1 MIDTI
6 FTPRF
11 QHTDD
16 IATGLE
22 YVEAN
27 AWLIENVLIMPKH
40 EAWMR
45 RDVRVR
51 RAAGTTR
58 IEGASLNE
66 AEVNDL
72 VKKGH
77 PGKLSEDER
86 ANLNAIQ
93 AYEFVDY
100 LSDQPDVPIDELVVR
115 ELNRYILR
123 GAPETVTPGA
133 YRKGQNKV
141 GKFDPP
147 DQGDVPT
154 LMRSFAEWLRSEQEE
169 LNPVLKAGIAHI
181 HLVAIHPFWDGN
193 GRTARALATLIL
205 QRSRL
210 HFKKLLSLEA
220 FIFSVREDYFTAIE
234 KTLGASFSP
243 QYDATPWL
251 EFFVRSLLA
260 HSSQLAKTLTEW
272 RQQIDRIYRAA
283 EALNINHRQ
292 ADGLTFALRTGR
304 ITRADYLEIT
314 GASPVTASR
323 DLDRLVRAGW
333 LIARGKTRARVYEM
347 PKEGQQTSLFE
358 QAAQREAQKALQGRP
373 AHQS

>member
-1 MIDTI
+1 MIDRI
-6 FTPRF
+6 FTPKF
-11 QHTDD
+11 EHTPS
-16 IATGLE
+16 IAAGLE

-27 AWLIENVLIMPKH
+27 AWLIENVLILPKH
-40 EAWMR
+40 EAWIR

-72 VKKGH
+72 VKRGH
-77 PGKLSEDER
+77 PGKLSEDEQ

-100 LSDQPDVPIDELVVR
+100 LSDQPDVPIDELVIR

-123 GAPETVTPGA
+123 GAAETVTPGA

-141 GKFDPP
+141 GEFDPP
-147 DQGDVPT
+147 DQGDVPS
-154 LMRSFAEWLRSEQEE
+154 LMRAFANWLMSEHEE
-169 LNPVLKAGIAHI
+169 LGPVLKAGLAHI

-193 GRTARALATLIL
+193 GRTARALATLVL

-220 FIFSVREDYFTAIE
+220 FMFSIREDYFTAIE
-234 KTLGASFSP
+234 KTLGASFSF

-251 EFFVRSLLA
+251 EFFVRSLMA

-272 RQQIDRIYRAA
+272 RQEMDRIYRAA

-292 ADGLTFALRTGR
+292 ADGLIFALRTGR
-304 ITRADYLEIT
+304 ITRADYVEIT
-314 GASPVTASR
+314 GASAVTASR
-323 DLDRLVRAGW
+323 DLDRLARGGW
-333 LIARGKTRARVYEM
+333 LIARGKTRARIYEI
-347 PKEGQQTSLFE
+347 PKEGQQMSPFE
-358 QAAQREAQKALQGRP
+358 KAAHGEGQNAVQGGP
-373 AHQS
+373 QL